1 MMMVAQKEI
10 KPVELELMAFSFIQ
24 FSFSVCVRVIGKKTK
39 QKKSIGFKRS
49 ERTNG
54 RHKIFKKDFVCCFVC
69 FVFFSHF
76 LGLVFCLLS
85 RVFPQLTVVQK
96 WPKYSKDGKER
107 LNISFY
113 RKLETKNNKK
123 KQNKPNER
131 INKYKRATF
140 SSMSAN
146 FWLLFLLFV

>member
-24 FSFSVCVRVIGKKTK
+24 FSFSVCVRVIGKKNKTK

-85 RVFPQLTVVQK
+85 RVFPQLTVV
-96 WPKYSKDGKER
+96 
-107 LNISFY
+107 
-113 RKLETKNNKK
+113 
-123 KQNKPNER
+123 
-131 INKYKRATF
+131 
-140 SSMSAN
+140 
-146 FWLLFLLFV
+146 